1 LPARLYKG
9 VEHPL
14 LAFEM
19 DAGTVTALLGM
30 QIATVEGKG
39 I

>member
-1 LPARLYKG
+1 LPARIYKG

-14 LAFEM
+14 LACDM
-19 DAGTVTALLGM
+19 DTGKVTALLGM
-30 QIATVEGKG
+30 QIATVKTKG